1 MTEATTTAPVETKNE
16 AVPELMPDPIT
27 FTDAAVA
34 KVKSLMDEEGNP
46 DLKLRVLFRAA
57 GVLASNTDSHSM
69 KRKTMM
75 MP

>member
-46 DLKLRVLFRAA
+46 DLKLFLFRAA